1 MTEKLQWSLNVQ
13 LLANDV
19 GNFKAENLVIS
30 LVQMQQTNDA
40 FRRNVVVEFPQK
52 FTRVSVST
60 VEIGGGK
67 LDVCAITEARYLAQN
82 VLGVVMKCL
91 VMTDEV
97 VLDVTRLTEIILR
110 LPVMVDKLFSRYS
123 FVQNVLNELFEFHVV
138 SSL

>member
-1 MTEKLQWSLNVQ
+1 
-13 LLANDV
+13 
-19 GNFKAENLVIS
+19 
-30 LVQMQQTNDA
+30 MQQTKEIV
-40 FRRNVVVEFPQK
+40 RRNVAVEFPQQS
-52 FTRVSVST
+52 TRVSVST